1 MDLDVFT
8 GVLIIVDLY
17 CNKLNKA
24 ESNDGLWKR
33 FYFFAQQL
41 YAQETDISDLSVR
54 SICLSHDNTVS

>member
-24 ESNDGLWKR
+24 ASNDGLWKR

-41 YAQETDISDLSVR
+41 G
-54 SICLSHDNTVS
+54 N